1 MDLSPLPG
9 RRINMTLTRN
19 ALSAFA
25 LVALT
30 AAAPRSGF
38 AAEALYAQT
47 TTQSYTTFIGPIPI
61 DGLSL
66 NLPVATT
73 AYNAAIVTLNL
84 PNLTLSQPTSKTE
97 KMAAQFQIV
106 APFSPAGL
114 VSASGAIGC
123 DTVGINNS
131 GTKPLTIVLEVPL
144 GTTSQPVEGEWSS
157 TGGTVTTETF
167 ASISAILVRN

>member
-1 MDLSPLPG
+1 
-9 RRINMTLTRN
+9 MTLNRN
-19 ALSAFA
+19 ALSAVA
-25 LVALT
+25 LLALT
-30 AAAPRSGF
+30 AAAPQFAS
-38 AAEALYAQT
+38 AAEALYAQTT

-66 NLPVATT
+66 NLPAATT

-114 VSASGAIGC
+114 VIAIGAIGC

-144 GTTSQPVEGEWSS
+144 GSASQAVEGEWSS
-157 TGGTVTTETF
+157 TGGTVTTQTF